1 VESLQFNGFEE
12 ISNLEE
18 LPEEREVL
26 IYNLILSTYYFL
38 KLEELKGQAPKYE
51 PLDPAEKKNPLYQ
64 SEIEDKLDEPIDVS
78 KEKYKEVE
86 KDGKTYQVYSYD
98 VKSGDTLFQL
108 SIKYYNSEKGIEL
121 IRSWNNMKRLLAGT
135 TIEIP
140 VLADSEI

>member
-26 IYNLILSTYYFL
+26 TYNLIISTYYFP

-86 KDGKTYQVYSYD
+86 KDGKTYQIYSND

-108 SIKYYNSEKGIEL
+108 SIKYYSSEKGIEL

-140 VLADSEI
+140 VPADSEI